1 MITVFL
7 LLTVALLCVGIGLE
21 LHHRAISK
29 KKARKIKPFTTMT
42 MTQNGWQ
49 RRN

>member
-21 LHHRAISK
+21 LHHRAVSK
-29 KKARKIKPFTTMT
+29 KKLPHVKPFVPMR
-42 MTQNGWQ
+42 MTQRGWQ
-49 RRN
+49 KRN